1 MTDFKEKYL
10 KYKKKYLDLK
20 SQIGGNFV
28 ELFLIDTI
36 LEIPKEEPE
45 FYMAQKEFERIVG
58 GKNFDKTQVYITYST
73 WQNKLIFKILK
84 KGGELSEEYQILS
97 LGKDALK
104 ADLFKDAG
112 RHYKGAVY
120 PIKIKTEKME
130 FILGFKLDSHFKIKA
145 SSENMDRKTNRNF
158 SDDDGSIGKKILED
172 IKNYVNKH
180 NTKLEVEKYSS
191 RIGDKH
197 LKRMKVTE
205 NYIEMI
211 N

>member
-104 ADLFKDAG
+104 ADLFKDTG
-112 RHYKGAVY
+112 RHYIGAVY

-130 FILGFKLDSHFKIKA
+130 FILGFKLDSNFKIKV
-145 SSENMDRKTNRNF
+145 SSKNMDRKINRNF

-180 NTKLEVEKYSS
+180 NTKLEVEKYTS

-197 LKRMKVTE
+197 LKRAKVSE